1 MKKEEGKEQRGNRRR
16 KMRRKRIQWSSQDGE
31 IKEQEHQ
38 PRDLNA
44 AAVWVS
50 WIYFGV
56 LIVV

>member
-1 MKKEEGKEQRGNRRR
+1 MKKEEGKEQRRNRRR
-16 KMRRKRIQWSSQDGE
+16 KMRRKRIQWSSQDRE

-38 PRDLNA
+38 PRGLNA